1 MPFIHTVLITGG
13 TANLGFYCALTIAR
27 EHPEYLIVIAS
38 RTDPNSAA
46 EKINKTLGQENV
58 KYLPLDLSN
67 LGKIRSFVKDWEA
80 RAFPSINTLILNAG
94 LQFPEGIRKT
104 DDGIEATFGINHVG
118 HALLSL
124 LLLPHMAN
132 EARIVLTSSGTH
144 DPDQAN
150 GGFPPPR
157 YTNPEELAYPAPED
171 TKIDGRWRYATSKL
185 ANVLWTYALQRRF
198 AASVGK
204 SITVN
209 AFDPGLMP
217 GTGLGREY
225 SGLQRWIWNNILPHI
240 LPLLRL
246 IMFSNIH
253 SPQESGQNLAWL
265 ATSADSKGVSG
276 EYYESRKR
284 IKSSVESYDERKQDE
299 LWEWTVRTV
308 AINPEEAIK
317 FQKAV

>member
-1 MPFIHTVLITGG
+1 MSFTHTVLITGG

-27 EHPEYLIVIAS
+27 EHPEYLVVIAS

-46 EKINKTLGQENV
+46 EKINKTLGQGNV

-80 RAFPSINTLILNAG
+80 SEFPSINTLILNAG
-94 LQFPEGIRKT
+94 LQFPKGIRKT
-104 DDGIEATFGINHVG
+104 DDGIEATLGINHVG

-124 LLLPHMAN
+124 LLLPHMVN

-144 DPDQAN
+144 DPDQAT

-157 YTNPEELAYPAPED
+157 YTNPEKLAYPDPED
-171 TKIDGRWRYATSKL
+171 TIIDGRWRYATSKL
-185 ANVLWTYALQRRF
+185 ANVLWTYALHRRF
-198 AASVGK
+198 AASAGK
-204 SITVN
+204 SMTVN

-217 GTGLGREY
+217 GTGLSREY
-225 SGLQRWIWNNILPHI
+225 SGPERWIWNNILPHI

-246 IMFSNIH
+246 IMSPNIH
-253 SPQESGQNLAWL
+253 SPRESGQNLAWL
-265 ATSADSKGVSG
+265 ATSADNKGVSG
-276 EYYESRKR
+276 EYYEGRKR
-284 IKSSVESYDERKQDE
+284 IRSSVESYDETKQNE

-308 AINPEEAIK
+308 AINPEEAIR
-317 FQKAV
+317 FQQAG